1 MCVIVMYKL
10 SVGHA
15 KIFCDF
21 FASMA
26 SFRQNLA
33 ELSANSVDNSVNSA
47 EFHISKNFMV
57 LSHVSCNSTEFS
69 RFSPIFF
76 EFCKMRRIRQGTNF
90 PFPPNFVTLPPTVA
104 LFYKNLSN
112 DYMAQPLGS

>member
-1 MCVIVMYKL
+1 L

-76 EFCKMRRIRQGTNF
+76 SNFAKCDGFAKARISLSRR
-90 PFPPNFVTLPPTVA
+90 TL
-104 LFYKNLSN
+104 
-112 DYMAQPLGS
+112 